1 MSRKKDWRDNY
12 AEVECWVWANYRHKI
27 VVKVPKNS
35 TAQDEALKVLK
46 SMPVD
51 YWCDPHYEDLNNFP
65 DICERYEVGSD
76 LEILEA
82 FCEGTTEKDII
93 ESCGNIDEK
102 EKKKLLK
109 SL

>member
-1 MSRKKDWRDNY
+1 MSRRKDWRDNY
-12 AEVECWVWANYRHKI
+12 AEVECWVWANFRHKI
-27 VVKVPKNS
+27 VVKVPENS

-46 SMPVD
+46 SEPVEF
-51 YWCDPHYEDLNNFP
+51 WCDPHSEDWYNFP
-65 DICERYEVGSD
+65 DINERYEVGND

-82 FCEGTTEKDII
+82 FCEGTTEQDII
-93 ESCGNIDEK
+93 ECCWNIDEK